1 MTSNSRQLQRTLQTR
16 LTRKAD
22 SSEVLLRP
30 GGTAQTHHLSRLQDP
45 SGMEMHTSEMM
56 EVDAAKTAAC
66 ICQRAKVGHKAVSD
80 IIEVE
85 DAVRGAVQRV
95 WGDPARPRAPGL
107 PRPPSGALAQRSR
120 RLSGLQD
127 YRFGET
133 ERILSVRSTA
143 VDWPGPS

>member
-45 SGMEMHTSEMM
+45 SGMEMHTSDQQSQMM

-66 ICQRAKVGHKAVSD
+66 ICQRAKVGHKPVSD

-85 DAVRGAVQRV
+85 VAVRGAV
-95 WGDPARPRAPGL
+95 
-107 PRPPSGALAQRSR
+107 
-120 RLSGLQD
+120 
-127 YRFGET
+127 
-133 ERILSVRSTA
+133 
-143 VDWPGPS
+143 